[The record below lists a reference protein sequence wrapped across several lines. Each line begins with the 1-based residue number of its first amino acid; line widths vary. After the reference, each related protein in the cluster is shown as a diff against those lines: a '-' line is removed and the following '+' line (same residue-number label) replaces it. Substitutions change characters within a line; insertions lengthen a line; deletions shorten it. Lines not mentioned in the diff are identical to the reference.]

1 MQTLET
7 STQYQRFAEQCV
19 RLAQQ
24 AEMERYRKMLE
35 RMAEAWRTLAEET
48 LPQKTVT

>member
-7 STQYQRFAEQCV
+7 SSTEYQRFAEQCA

-24 AEMERYRKMLE
+24 AEMERHRKMLE
-35 RMAEAWRTLAEET
+35 RMAEAWRALAEEE
-48 LPQKTVT
+48 QFQR